1 MEVIKI
7 VEKLQQNKSKLKVSL
22 QELKK
27 ASLKQ

>member
-7 VEKLQQNKSKLKVSL
+7 VEKLQQNKSNLKVSL